1 MKENHYIY
9 PITKT
14 YNKMTKSIALPLY
27 LLSIILLFGSCQ
39 NNEDSTAD
47 IAFENDT
54 GEFNFRSSE
63 KDLVEAFD
71 WAKEQALSYVHNG
84 EDPVGKW
91 YEAALPNRQAFCMRD
106 VAHQLT
112 GANVLG
118 LYEHN
123 ANMLHKFAA
132 NISES
137 KDWCSYW
144 EINKDDVP
152 APVDYRNDKE
162 FWYNLPANFDILQ
175 AAYKHYLW
183 TGDTKMIEDPDFL
196 NFYEKTLTDYIDR
209 WDLSLDK
216 VYTRKRFMNMVEN
229 VDSSDYFHVCRGIP
243 GYDEGQGGRMT
254 MGLDQLV
261 IMAAAFRSAA
271 AIAQI
276 SGDNEKFKGYS
287 EQYNAMKT
295 FIDEQWW
302 DDERQSFKTFLMDD
316 GAFKFAEN
324 KSVLF
329 YHLTEDSIKWQ
340 PTLQDLQQK
349 VREVNIETAS
359 HLPEVFFQYGEH
371 EAAYETLLYL
381 CNENTE
387 RREYPEVSFSVVGS
401 VATGL
406 MGMKPNVRT
415 NSIMTVSRLS
425 DNDAWVELLNVPV
438 FQNKVNLRHVGLSK
452 SILTNKEGEVF
463 TWNAFFPGRH
473 KTINVD
479 GAPQRVLFGNEISGQ
494 KTTGVEVTIQPGQT
508 VEVEVVE

>member
-1 MKENHYIY
+1 MSKKV
-9 PITKT
+9 T
-14 YNKMTKSIALPLY
+14 LPLFLFSFLF
-27 LLSIILLFGSCQ
+27 LLGSCQ
-39 NNEDSTAD
+39 NNEDSTSEMP
-47 IAFENDT
+47 FENDT
-54 GEFNFRSSE
+54 GAFKFGSSD

-71 WAKEQALSYVHNG
+71 WAKDQAISYVHDG

-123 ANMLHKFAA
+123 ANMLTKFAG

-175 AAYKHYLW
+175 AAYNHYLW
-183 TGDTKMIEDPDFL
+183 TGDKQMIEDPVFL

-229 VDSSDYFHVCRGIP
+229 VDSNDHFHVCRGIP

-271 AIAQI
+271 AIAHRN
-276 SGDNEKFKGYS
+276 GDNEKFKAYS
-287 EQYNAMKT
+287 EQYKAIQS

-302 DDERQSFKTFLMDD
+302 DGERQSFKTFLMDD
-316 GAFKFAEN
+316 GSFEFAEN

-329 YHLTEDSIKWQ
+329 YQLTEDPEKWQ
-340 PTLQDLQQK
+340 PTIEDLKAK

-371 EAAYETLLYL
+371 ETAYETLLYL
-381 CNENTE
+381 CDENTE
-387 RREYPEVSFSVVGS
+387 RREYPEVSFSVIGS
-401 VATGL
+401 VATGM
-406 MGMKPNVRT
+406 MGIKPDARI
-415 NSIMTVSRLS
+415 NSVMTISRLRNS
-425 DNDAWVELLNVPV
+425 EAWAELQNVPV
-438 FQNKVNLRHVGLSK
+438 LQNKLNLHHAGLSK
-452 SILTNKEGEVF
+452 SVLTNKEGNVL

-473 KTINVD
+473 NTINVD
-479 GAPQRVLFGNEISGQ
+479 GMPQRVLFGKDISGQ
-494 KTTGVEVTIQPGQT
+494 ETTGVEVTVQPGQT